1 MFNSRD
7 AMKINSKNSKF
18 NVYISSYF
26 ILHDIYFLIRLS
38 PPNPYPFN
46 FPCCHH
52 ISVFLMPSVSLTITL
67 TYNST
72 FKKIKHCFL
81 LVNLKKSMVA
91 NNFKNSLKS
100 NKFHTIKS
108 PVNVM
113 ISGGVLNFKLIYT
126 VVK

>member
-1 MFNSRD
+1 
-7 AMKINSKNSKF
+7 
-18 NVYISSYF
+18 
-26 ILHDIYFLIRLS
+26 
-38 PPNPYPFN
+38 
-46 FPCCHH
+46 
-52 ISVFLMPSVSLTITL
+52 
-67 TYNST
+67 
-72 FKKIKHCFL
+72 
-81 LVNLKKSMVA
+81 MVA